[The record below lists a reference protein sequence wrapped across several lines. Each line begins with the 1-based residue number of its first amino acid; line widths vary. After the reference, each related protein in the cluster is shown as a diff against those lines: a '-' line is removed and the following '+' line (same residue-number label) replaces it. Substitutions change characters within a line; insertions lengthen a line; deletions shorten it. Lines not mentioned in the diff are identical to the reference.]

1 MGSLTTIELVQKE
14 AKTLTFTI
22 KDSDGNVVDV
32 SDAICSLY
40 GKTSL
45 SDTTYLF
52 EKSDSD
58 FDKSDGANG
67 VITVGLS
74 ETDLNFYGYAYCILK
89 LEINSGDIDKYI
101 FKLNLE
107 RSTE

>member
-1 MGSLTTIELVQKE
+1 MGSLTTFELVQKE
-14 AKTLTFTI
+14 AKTLTFTV
-22 KDSDGNVVDV
+22 KDEDGNLIDV
-32 SDAICSLY
+32 SDAVCSLY
-40 GKTSL
+40 GKSSL

-58 FDKSDGANG
+58 FDKSQGASG
-67 VITVGLS
+67 IISVTLDS
-74 ETDLNFYGYAYCILK
+74 DDLNFSGYAYCILK
-89 LEINSGDIDKYI
+89 LEISSGDIDKYI